1 MTISSFQYKTLDCL
15 DEANNVLFSRQLETI
30 LPDLVAEE
38 IAPTSVRAMFPVNTA
53 FSPNTKTVTWRMLTI
68 TGAAKIIADYADDI
82 PLINMFGEEK
92 STKVQTIAV
101 GTEFS
106 VDELSASAEGGIS
119 LASEGP
125 VAARDSI
132 LRKENVLAYEGD
144 TKFDQVGLFSGT
156 ATTGIAQTAANGLW
170 SAAAQ
175 GVVYTEMATLVG
187 DVHTDSKTIHKPS
200 RILMS
205 PANFQL
211 ISTTQFS
218 TASDTTILGYFRAN
232 HPGVDVQAVQ
242 EFSGAGAKGGM
253 GAANDAVFAY
263 NPNPSEIFLAVIMAI
278 EQRAPTELRLK
289 IETIYRSKVG
299 GFIIRKP
306 LAMKFLTG
314 T

>member
-1 MTISSFQYKTLDCL
+1 MTISAFQYKTLDCL
-15 DEANNVLFSRQLETI
+15 DEADNVLFSRQLETI
-30 LPDLVAEE
+30 LPDLITED

-92 STKVQTIAV
+92 STKVQTLAV

-132 LRKENVLAYEGD
+132 LRKENVLAYEG
-144 TKFDQVGLFSGT
+144 V
-156 ATTGIAQTAANGLW
+156 I
-170 SAAAQ
+170 
-175 GVVYTEMATLVG
+175 YTEMASLVG
-187 DVHTDSKTIHKPS
+187 DVHTDSKTIHSPS

-205 PANFQL
+205 PANFQI

-218 TASDTTILGYFRAN
+218 AATDTTILGFFRAN

-263 NPNPSEIFLAVIMAI
+263 NPNPSEIQLAVIMAI